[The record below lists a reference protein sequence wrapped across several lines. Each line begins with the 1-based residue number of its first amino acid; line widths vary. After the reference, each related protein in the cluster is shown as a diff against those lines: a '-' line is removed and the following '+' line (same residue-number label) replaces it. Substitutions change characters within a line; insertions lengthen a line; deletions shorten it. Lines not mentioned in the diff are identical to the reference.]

1 MKTIKKTLPYILL
14 AVLVVLM
21 RSFVFNY
28 MFVSG
33 ESMYPTLH
41 DKDVIFVNK
50 MDKTPKRGQVIVF
63 NSVNVDPHEAVQY
76 KGKKSVDYVKRVIGV
91 PGDTVEQKDGQ
102 LYVNNKKVNE
112 YYLSNK
118 EKTSGSDQVKLDSNG
133 YGTLVPNWNLS
144 TLSQNNSYWNKESQN
159 KDTVPAGHYF
169 VMGDHRSVS
178 NDSRYFGFVPQESI
192 SGVVKTP
199 ALFFDKDTRQKVNT
213 LYKNFFE

>member
-159 KDTVPAGHYF
+159 RDTVPAGHYF

>member
-1 MKTIKKTLPYILL
+1 MKTIKKVLPYILL
-14 AVLVVLM
+14 AVVVVLM
-21 RSFVFNY
+21 RAYLFNY

-41 DKDVIFVNK
+41 NKDVIFVNK
-50 MDKTPKRGQVIVF
+50 MDKKPKRGQVIVF

-76 KGKKSVDYVKRVIGV
+76 KGQKNVDYVKRVIGV

-144 TLSQNNSYWNKESQN
+144 TLSKNNSYWNKASQN
-159 KDTVPAGHYF
+159 KETVPAGHYF

-178 NDSRYFGFVPQESI
+178 NDSRYFGFVPQKSI

-199 ALFFDKDTRQKVNT
+199 AIFFNKDTRQKVNT

>member
-1 MKTIKKTLPYILL
+1 MKTIKQVLPYILL
-14 AVLVVLM
+14 AVMVVLM
-21 RSFVFNY
+21 RAYLFNY
-28 MFVSG
+28 MLVSG

-41 DKDVIFVNK
+41 DKDVIFINK

-63 NSVNVDPHEAVQY
+63 NAVNVDPHEAIQY
-76 KGKKSVDYVKRVIGV
+76 KGKKNVDYVKRVIGV

-159 KDTVPAGHYF
+159 KETVPAGHYF
-169 VMGDHRSVS
+169 VMGDHRSLS
-178 NDSRYFGFVPQESI
+178 NDSRYFGFVPQKAI

-199 ALFFDKDTRQKVNT
+199 PLFFNKDTRQKVNT

>member
-1 MKTIKKTLPYILL
+1 MKIIKKVLPYILL
-14 AVLVVLM
+14 ALVVILM
-21 RSFVFNY
+21 RTYLFNY

-33 ESMYPTLH
+33 QSMYPTLH
-41 DKDVIFVNK
+41 NKDVIFVNK

-76 KGKKSVDYVKRVIGV
+76 KGQKNVDYVKRVIGV

-144 TLSQNNSYWNKESQN
+144 TLSKNNSYWNKESQN
-159 KDTVPAGHYF
+159 KEKVPAGHYF

-178 NDSRYFGFVPQESI
+178 NDSRYFGFVPQKSI

-199 ALFFDKDTRQKVNT
+199 AVLFNSDTRKKVNT

>member
-1 MKTIKKTLPYILL
+1 MKIIKQVLPYILL
-14 AVLVVLM
+14 ALVVVLM
-21 RSFVFNY
+21 RSYLFNY

-33 ESMYPTLH
+33 QSMYPTLH
-41 DKDVIFVNK
+41 NKDVIFVNK

-76 KGKKSVDYVKRVIGV
+76 KGQKNVDYVKRVIGV

-144 TLSQNNSYWNKESQN
+144 TLSKNNSYWNKESQN
-159 KDTVPAGHYF
+159 KEKVPAGHYF

-178 NDSRYFGFVPQESI
+178 NDSRYFGFVPQKSI

-199 ALFFDKDTRQKVNT
+199 AIFFNSDTRKKVNT